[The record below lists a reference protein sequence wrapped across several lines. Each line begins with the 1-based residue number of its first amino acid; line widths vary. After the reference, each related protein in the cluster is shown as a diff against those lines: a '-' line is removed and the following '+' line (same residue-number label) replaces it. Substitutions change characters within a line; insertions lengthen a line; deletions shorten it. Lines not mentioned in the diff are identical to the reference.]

1 MKKYKIL
8 ILFIILFSY
17 SSTYSADITFSQALE
32 SLYGTHEGMAQAEA
46 DYKQKEYSKKAALGL
61 YSPRISLNAAYA
73 YFGNDLTMDVDLSP
87 VSNTVNGIFGSLGGV
102 LTIPLP
108 SISLPNSMEQVV
120 QKDQFFTL
128 NAAMIW
134 PVFTGGQIYA
144 ANKAAS
150 ANLDITKYG
159 KTIRHDELGISLA
172 EKYFTLRF
180 IQDII
185 ALKQDVKDSMQ
196 EHYNKALKLEKAG
209 MLAKVERL
217 HAEMALSDAEK
228 SLDTSLREAKL
239 VESALKSMISS
250 TDENIN
256 PSTPLFLVKA
266 EDIESLAYFQ
276 DMASSSNAKLKQAQ
290 TATKLAHA
298 GVINSTSSFIPKIN
312 AFGMVNIYDYQLSS
326 LSPDYMVGV
335 QMSINLFDGLQNYH
349 QLKSSKTLEESTKLM
364 AARAEKDIRTLVEQ
378 QYITMENARADY
390 NSSLKSLAFA
400 EEYLRA
406 RQKAFN
412 QGMATSLDVVDAE
425 LALSN
430 SKMSAIQAAYKFDM
444 ALITMLATSGMFDNF
459 ESYRAK
465 AFVEPGLK

>member
-8 ILFIILFSY
+8 ILFVILFSY

-87 VSNTVNGIFGSLGGV
+87 VSNTVNGIFGSLGGIPH
-102 LTIPLP
+102 IPLP
-108 SISLPNSMEQVV
+108 SVSLPNSMEQVV

-134 PVFTGGQIYA
+134 PVFTGGKIYA

-150 ANLDITKYG
+150 ANLDIAKYG

-185 ALKQDVKDSMQ
+185 ALKQDVKNSMQ

-217 HAEMALSDAEK
+217 HAEMALTDAEK
-228 SLDTSLREAKL
+228 SLDTSIREARL
-239 VESALKSMISS
+239 VESSLKSMLSS
-250 TDENIN
+250 NDDNIT
-256 PSTPLFLVKA
+256 PATPLFIIKA
-266 EDIESLAYFQ
+266 EDIEALMYFQ
-276 DMASSSNAKLKQAQ
+276 DMASTANAKLKQVQSAK
-290 TATKLAHA
+290 KLARA

-312 AFGMVNIYDYQLSS
+312 AFGMVSIYDYQLSS

-335 QMSINLFDGLQNYH
+335 QMSLNLFDGLQNYH
-349 QLKSSKTLEESTKLM
+349 QLKASKQTEESTKLL

-390 NSSLKSLAFA
+390 EASLKSLAFT

-444 ALITMLATSGMFDNF
+444 ALINMLSTAGIFDSF

>member
-1 MKKYKIL
+1 MKKVQILL
-8 ILFIILFSY
+8 ILMLLVSG
-17 SSTYSADITFSQALE
+17 TYSYGADITFSQALE
-32 SLYGTHEGMAQAEA
+32 SLYGTHEGMAQADA
-46 DYKQKEYSKKAALGL
+46 DYKQKEYAKKAALGL
-61 YSPRISLNAAYA
+61 YSPRISLNAAYT

-87 VSNTVNGIFGSLGGV
+87 ISNTVNGILGSLP
-102 LTIPLP
+102 IPLP
-108 SISLPNSMEQVV
+108 PLNLPSSMEQVV
-120 QKDQFFTL
+120 QQDQFFSL
-128 NAAMIW
+128 NAAVIW
-134 PVFTGGQIYA
+134 PVFTGGKIYA

-150 ANLDITKYG
+150 ANLEMAKYS
-159 KTIRHDELGISLA
+159 KTIRHDELGISMA

-180 IQDII
+180 IKDII
-185 ALKQDVKDSMQ
+185 ELKQDVKNSMQ

-228 SLDTSLREAKL
+228 SLDTSIREAKL
-239 VESALKSMISS
+239 VESSLKSMISS
-250 TDENIN
+250 NEDNIT
-256 PSTPLFLVKA
+256 PATPLFIIKA
-266 EDIESLAYFQ
+266 EDIEALMYFQ
-276 DMASSSNAKLKQAQ
+276 DMASTTNAKLKQVQ
-290 TATKLAHA
+290 TAKKLAHA
-298 GVINSTSSFIPKIN
+298 GVINSTASFIPKIN
-312 AFGMVNIYDYQLSS
+312 AFGMVSIYDYQLSS
-326 LSPDYMVGV
+326 IMPDYMVGV
-335 QMSINLFDGLQNYH
+335 QMSLNLFDGLQNYH
-349 QLKSSKTLEESTKLM
+349 QLKSSKQAEESTKLL

-390 NSSLKSLAFA
+390 EASLKSLAFT

-444 ALITMLATSGMFDNF
+444 ALINMLSTSGMFDSF

-465 AFVEPGLK
+465 AFVEPGLN

>member
-8 ILFIILFSY
+8 ILFVILFSY

-87 VSNTVNGIFGSLGGV
+87 VSNTVNGIFGSLGGE
-102 LTIPLP
+102 LPIPLP
-108 SISLPNSMEQVV
+108 SVSLPNSMEQVV

-134 PVFTGGQIYA
+134 PVFTGGKIYA

-150 ANLDITKYG
+150 ANLDIAKYG

-185 ALKQDVKDSMQ
+185 ALKQDVKNSMQ

-444 ALITMLATSGMFDNF
+444 ALITMLATSGMFDSF